1 MRNIVIGCDNAGVAL
16 KNIVI
21 DFLHKKGVS
30 VEDVGCSSESDQT
43 LYPTIAQTVCNKVI
57 ESGYQDRGI
66 LICGTGIGMCMAAN
80 KCRGIRAAVCHD
92 NYSAERSI
100 LSNNGN
106 VLCLGARIIGPELA
120 KKWSANGSALNL
132 WTVPPRSRLR
142 ISCGSSRKISRA
154 DVCRAVRVR
163 KTPKHTYVRACRGN
177 GRPVLHQ
184 TGKCA
189 AKPA

>member
-1 MRNIVIGCDNAGVAL
+1 MRNIVIGCDNAGVSL

-120 KKWSANGSALNL
+120 KKVVGEWISLEFVDSPS
-132 WTVPPRSRLR
+132 TVKVADILR
-142 ISCGSSRKISRA
+142 IEQENFKS
-154 DVCRAVRVR
+154 
-163 KTPKHTYVRACRGN
+163 
-177 GRPVLHQ
+177 
-184 TGKCA
+184 
-189 AKPA
+189 